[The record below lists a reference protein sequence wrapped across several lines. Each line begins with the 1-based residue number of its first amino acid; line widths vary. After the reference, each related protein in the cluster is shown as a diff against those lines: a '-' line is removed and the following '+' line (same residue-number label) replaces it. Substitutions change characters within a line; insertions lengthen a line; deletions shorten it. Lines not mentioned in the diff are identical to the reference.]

1 MLLVPRAKSYG
12 LQETFEILEFP
23 YNSTW
28 NYARPVEGNTVFCR
42 QGTQGRVLG
51 QKKDIIA
58 ISLVD
63 SGKPYLSP
71 SYMGV

>member
-28 NYARPVEGNTVFCR
+28 NCARPVEGNTVFCR

-51 QKKDIIA
+51 QKKYILA
-58 ISLVD
+58 ISLRD
-63 SGKPYLSP
+63 SGKPYRSP
-71 SYMGV
+71 SFMD